1 MPQWFVIM
9 AFGLFGLLFGSFA
22 NVVIWRL
29 PRGESLAAPGSHCP
43 LCETPI
49 AWYDNVPLV
58 SYAMLRGRCRACR
71 APITARYPLVEVSS
85 GALFVLAAWHFDSV
99 GQAVFAAALFWFALV
114 LGLIDLEHYR
124 LPNPLVGALTVFG
137 LSGVVLSHVAGS
149 AFVPLVGIADA
160 GWLSSPL
167 AAALA
172 GALVAGGLA
181 FAVGEIYARVL
192 GAAGMGFGDV
202 KFLGALGI
210 FLGLHALTALI
221 IASIIGSIYGVAVA
235 RREGESLRGARVPL
249 GAFLA
254 IGAIIAALVGPELW
268 VAYLRLVGM

>member
-1 MPQWFVIM
+1 MPLWFVIS

-43 LCETPI
+43 ACQTPI

-58 SYAMLRGRCRACR
+58 SYAVLRGRCRACR
-71 APITARYPLVEVSS
+71 APIAARYPLVEAAS
-85 GALFVLAAWHFDSV
+85 GALFALAAWHFESV
-99 GQAVFAAALFWFALV
+99 GQAAFAAVLFWFALV
-114 LGLIDLEHYR
+114 LGLIDLEHFR

-137 LSGVVLSHVAGS
+137 LAGVVLSHVIGS
-149 AFVPLVGIADA
+149 TLVPLVGMADA
-160 GWLSSPL
+160 GWLSSPF
-167 AAALA
+167 AVALT

-192 GAAGMGFGDV
+192 GASGMGFGDV

-210 FLGLHALTALI
+210 FLGLHALSALI
-221 IASIIGSIYGVAVA
+221 IASIIGSVYGVAVA
-235 RREGESLRGARVPL
+235 RRQGESLRDARVPL

-254 IGAIIAALVGPELW
+254 IGAIVAAVAGPELW
-268 VAYLRLVGM
+268 AGYLRLVGM